1 MVPGTASKAGQ
12 FQQGYTN
19 SQGLN
24 LSGKKLHEPKI
35 ALGKYLVIP
44 FFGPKIAIMK

>member
-12 FQQGYTN
+12 FLKRYTN

-24 LSGKKLHEPKI
+24 LSGKNLHQPKI
-35 ALGKYLVIP
+35 AQGKYLVFP